1 MPFRKDNDSI
11 SSESEDN
18 STKYVDDCLQQTD
31 PSLSHTIPEL
41 LERNKRMRSE
51 IEVLSDLIRDK
62 CKEIE
67 QIEDSNID
75 SIVEDFSQLI
85 HVEMDKS
92 AANTKEPLYKKKLRT
107 VLQIIK
113 ELEEFTNADGLNDDV
128 IREYINHLEQ
138 SYKQIL
144 IFKPEIVQ
152 FLKSA
157 PKDAIKQFLDSKRA
171 TDYEKILFV
180 LKEGSH
186 HSMIL
191 FNASNATFYHYDMAA
206 KENSE
211 LAEQIIFR
219 LRRYFKVEQLVDVER
234 KSQYAESSLFTI
246 DNMMKIILNAEDSA
260 TSNGDLSPLQLINLP
275 SQPDYLKI
283 IIMSRYIVNKLAQIE
298 ALVSDSAKKN

>member
-1 MPFRKDNDSI
+1 MDSET
-11 SSESEDN
+11 SSA
-18 STKYVDDCLQQTD
+18 KYAVSSPRQDT
-31 PSLSHTIPEL
+31 PSSYSLPEL

-62 CKEIE
+62 YKEIDDLQE
-67 QIEDSNID
+67 CSVDS
-75 SIVEDFSQLI
+75 VVHDFSQMI
-85 HVEMDKS
+85 HVQADKS
-92 AANTKEPLYKKKLRT
+92 TLPANTKEPIYKKKLRT
-107 VLQIIK
+107 VLQIIR
-113 ELEEFTNADGLNDDV
+113 ELEEFVQSDGLNEDV
-128 IREYINHLEQ
+128 VREYINHLEQ

-144 IFKPEIVQ
+144 IFKPDTVQ
-152 FLKSA
+152 FLKCA
-157 PKDAIKQFLDSKRA
+157 PKDAIKQFLDSKKA

-180 LKEGSH
+180 VKEGCH
-186 HSMIL
+186 HSLIL

-211 LAEQIIFR
+211 SAEQIIFR

-246 DNMMKIILNAEDSA
+246 DNMMKIILNAEDS
-260 TSNGDLSPLQLINLP
+260 SSNNGDISPLQLVSLP

-298 ALVSDSAKKN
+298 ALVADTIKKNW